1 MEVKRNRSNDKE
13 GNLAEKGIINR
24 NTSLRVF
31 IILPTKVR
39 SRQEG
44 RALKKRLPLNPLETP
59 CNHHPTPPP
68 LRPPRGSSSPGY
80 SFASPKTLALRE
92 RAIPETLTPPSPS
105 HRRRHMASRGAYDGG
120 SGAGGKIRRRPP
132 SRAAA
137 ASPYARPAPASAA
150 TRLGGGGGGG
160 GWFSRLVASG
170 ASLLLPSVFRK
181 PPPPQPEHE
190 REREHLG
197 EPPSLPELLEEAPS
211 QAETLDTPPSP
222 PPPPLGLFDRVRR

>member
-13 GNLAEKGIINR
+13 GKPCREGNYQSEHIAA
-24 NTSLRVF
+24 RVHH
-31 IILPTKVR
+31 ILPTKVR

-92 RAIPETLTPPSPS
+92 RAIPETLTPPSPP

-137 ASPYARPAPASAA
+137 AAAGARAGAGASRRAAFAARVARGGALAGGDARYSAVASAS
-150 TRLGGGGGGG
+150 T
-160 GWFSRLVASG
+160 SRFV
-170 ASLLLPSVFRK
+170 
-181 PPPPQPEHE
+181 
-190 REREHLG
+190 
-197 EPPSLPELLEEAPS
+197 
-211 QAETLDTPPSP
+211 
-222 PPPPLGLFDRVRR
+222 